1 MFGKSVSLEA
11 CGLCCL
17 IIHSFLRQL
26 RHLLGKHSNCGA
38 GAYLLQNLWDPSSLA
53 WDRTHIPAL
62 QGGLST
68 TGPKGESLP
77 HVLLWR
83 LKKIA
88 HLTAQSG
95 ANSSNSINVWVSS
108 FALFFFK
115 KFTFDLFFKNHPSC
129 PMETIYKWNEWKRGE
144 FRRLLQLYK
153 WEIIMTWTSRKGKKR
168 VDLGVCF
175 PGTVDRI
182 YSGAWDERKIP
193 FKNLYLVYFVLKKGN
208 LTLRW
213 CLD

>member
-17 IIHSFLRQL
+17 IIHSFLWQL

-62 QGGLST
+62 QAGLST

-95 ANSSNSINVWVSS
+95 VNSSNSINVWVSS
-108 FALFFFK
+108 FAFFF
-115 KFTFDLFFKNHPSC
+115 FFLRNLHL
-129 PMETIYKWNEWKRGE
+129 IYFLKITPAALWRPYINGMNGNEV
-144 FRRLLQLYK
+144 
-153 WEIIMTWTSRKGKKR
+153 S
-168 VDLGVCF
+168 
-175 PGTVDRI
+175 
-182 YSGAWDERKIP
+182 SGGYCNCTNER
-193 FKNLYLVYFVLKKGN
+193 
-208 LTLRW
+208 
-213 CLD
+213 